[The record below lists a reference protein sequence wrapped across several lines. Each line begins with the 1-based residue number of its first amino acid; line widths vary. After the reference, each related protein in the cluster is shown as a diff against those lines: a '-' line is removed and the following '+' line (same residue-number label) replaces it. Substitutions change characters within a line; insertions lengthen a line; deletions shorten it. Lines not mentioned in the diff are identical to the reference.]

1 MATEDAVPGAILRK
15 APSPIASVCVAVRPW
30 RKAQARDPAESKSAR
45 VGVTDPRVIDFNDTA
60 SIFPS
65 KSLLGAIVND
75 TDPVSAAVSTRDFDE
90 EIAVVVP

>member
-1 MATEDAVPGAILRK
+1 MATDDSVPDAILRK
-15 APSPIASVCVAVRPW
+15 APSPIASVCVAVRNE
-30 RKAQARDPAESKSAR
+30 RKEQARDPAESKSTR
-45 VGVTDPRVIDFNDTA
+45 VGVTDPSVIDFNDTA